1 MAATGASN
9 GRFLTPAEETTL
21 ELVAHGHTYAEA
33 AAIRF
38 VSPETVK
45 TQMYRIR
52 WKLGA
57 KNTAHA
63 VYLAVERG
71 YIR

>member
-1 MAATGASN
+1 MARA
-9 GRFLTPAEETTL
+9 FLTEKQIETL
-21 ELVAHGHTYAEA
+21 ELIAHGHSYKEV
-33 AAIRF
+33 AAIRW

-45 TQMYRIR
+45 TQMYLIR
-52 WKLGA
+52 LRLGA

-63 VYLAVERG
+63 VYLALERG